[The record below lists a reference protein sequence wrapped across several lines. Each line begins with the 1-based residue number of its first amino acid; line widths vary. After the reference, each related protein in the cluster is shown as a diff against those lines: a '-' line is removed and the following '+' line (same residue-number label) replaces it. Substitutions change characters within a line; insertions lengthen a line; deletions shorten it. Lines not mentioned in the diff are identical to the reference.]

1 MATPRAGRAGGRRT
15 RSSRGA
21 AAFGWALG
29 LATLSLTPLGCSQGR
44 EAVLQPLWGCGLEG
58 EALTA
63 VRVRARGDLPV
74 AEADSVLLDGGRASL
89 EDLPDGV
96 DAVTVEGLFGE
107 SVVLA
112 VGRTPRLP
120 LEGTQPVYF
129 SPPDQLCPVE
139 AALSPRDRAAV
150 AVAES
155 GVILA
160 AGGVGQNA
168 ELFDQLFVL
177 RDDRDEVEVAQA
189 TLERPSVGHTLTAI
203 DGNSFVLVG
212 GATGEAVPS
221 ADAVQIDVD
230 PGSLAVT
237 VHAARP
243 ISLGGTAASGRA
255 FHGAVALPDGRVL
268 VQGGCAFFDGT
279 ECEPSA
285 ATVLRSGFYVRHDGG
300 GLSFEVA
307 PSMLHPRYDH
317 MLLASR
323 DGVVFAVGGRDDEG
337 ANVRDIEV
345 LLPGTGAWTQYGP
358 ALLEVL
364 GGRDIVGAALL
375 EGGLIVL
382 TLSDGTLWRVD
393 QNHVEQLEGWCT
405 GEDAPCFL
413 TPEARLDVRRSM
425 VGLWGERVMVGG
437 FVLHAGILGR
447 SGADAVDLSAPR
459 PGRTYQPPGQ
469 RIGGASVMLADGTVL
484 TVGGRVPASGSLANP
499 VITRFRPLLDG
510 PDEGT
515 PDVSSP
521 VGGALVLHDRA
532 GVEPRISAALPSETL
547 LFEPD
552 PARSTDFAATWV
564 HFRGFRSRRFAVEG
578 AFEAFNGTPELH
590 AVFSRGAIARTELAV
605 GVSDVR
611 LLVRE
616 ADGSAV
622 EVTCSHEGLNLS
634 GVGHSVGF
642 VVSPRAIDVRVDG
655 EAFARCPWSGDE
667 AVAVGLGAVG
677 AGTLRASGLRLSRN

>member
-1 MATPRAGRAGGRRT
+1 M
-15 RSSRGA
+15 
-21 AAFGWALG
+21 
-29 LATLSLTPLGCSQGR
+29 TLVGCSEGR
-44 EAVLQPLWGCGLEG
+44 EALLTPLWGCGLEG
-58 EALTA
+58 EALTT

-89 EDLPDGV
+89 DDLPDGV

-120 LEGTQPVYF
+120 QEGTQPVYF
-129 SPPDQLCPVE
+129 APPDQLCPVE
-139 AALSPRDRAAV
+139 SALLPRDRAAV
-150 AVAES
+150 AVADS
-155 GVILA
+155 GVVLS
-160 AGGVGQNA
+160 AGGVGRNA
-168 ELFDQLFVL
+168 ELLDEIIVL
-177 RDDRDEVEVAQA
+177 RDDGDGVVIADE
-189 TLERPSVGHTLTAI
+189 TLERPSMGHTVTAL
-203 DGNSFVLVG
+203 DSDSFVVVG
-212 GATGEAVPS
+212 GATGDEVPS
-221 ADAVQIDVD
+221 ADAVRIDVD
-230 PGSLAVT
+230 RDSLDVT
-237 VHAARP
+237 VHPSETVTLEGFPATP
-243 ISLGGTAASGRA
+243 RA

-268 VQGGCAFFDGT
+268 VQGGCSFFDQT
-279 ECEPSA
+279 SCEFSEG
-285 ATVLRSGFYVRHDGG
+285 TVLRSGYYVDRDGG

-307 PSMLHPRYDH
+307 PSMLHARYDH
-317 MLLASR
+317 TLLAAR
-323 DGVVFAVGGRDDEG
+323 DGVVFAVGGRDDEDS
-337 ANVRDIEV
+337 AVRNIEV
-345 LLPGTGAWTQYGP
+345 LLPETGSWALYGP
-358 ALLEVL
+358 ALLDTL
-364 GGRDIVGAALL
+364 GDRDIVGATLL
-375 EGGLIVL
+375 EGGLVLFVL
-382 TLSDGTLWRVD
+382 TDGTLWRVD
-393 QNHVEQLEGWCT
+393 QNHVEQLDAWCSGAET
-405 GEDAPCFL
+405 PCFL
-413 TPEARLDVRRSM
+413 TPEDRLSLRRSM
-425 VGLWGERVMVGG
+425 VGLWGERVMVDG

-447 SGADAVDLSAPR
+447 SGADAVDLSAVK

-469 RIGGASVMLADGTVL
+469 RVGGESVMLADGTVL

-532 GVEPRISAALPSETL
+532 GLDPRISAASQTQTL
-547 LFEPD
+547 ILEPD

-578 AFEAFNGTPELH
+578 AFEALNGNPELH

-622 EVTCSHEGLNLS
+622 EVTCSDEGLNFA

-655 EAFARCPWSGDE
+655 EAFARCPWSGSE

-677 AGTLRASGLRLSRN
+677 SGTLRASGLRLSRN